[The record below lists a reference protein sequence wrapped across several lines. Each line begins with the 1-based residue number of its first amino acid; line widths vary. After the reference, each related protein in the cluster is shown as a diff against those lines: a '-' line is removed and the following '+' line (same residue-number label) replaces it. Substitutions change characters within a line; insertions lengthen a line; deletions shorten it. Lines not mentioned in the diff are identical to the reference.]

1 MPASSTVLP
10 RELVAFPSWLDLP
23 PDYTVNDW
31 ILWQKGKL
39 IAARLRENPALVKK
53 ALERLQNQP
62 GGRFQASDEWL
73 ELLQNKGTTELAFIL
88 ESPEHE
94 GQRLRSSSPFVRE
107 PFIQPEEIEAIRE
120 RAYLG

>member
-1 MPASSTVLP
+1 MPASSTVP
-10 RELVAFPSWLDLP
+10 PPEIAAFPSWLDLP
-23 PDYTVNDW
+23 PGYMVNDW
-31 ILWQKGKL
+31 IIWQKGKL
-39 IAARLRENPALVKK
+39 VAARLRENPALVRV
-53 ALERLQNQP
+53 ALERIKNQP
-62 GGRFQASDEWL
+62 GGVFSGTAEWL
-73 ELLQNKGTTELAFIL
+73 ALLQHKTTDEIATIL